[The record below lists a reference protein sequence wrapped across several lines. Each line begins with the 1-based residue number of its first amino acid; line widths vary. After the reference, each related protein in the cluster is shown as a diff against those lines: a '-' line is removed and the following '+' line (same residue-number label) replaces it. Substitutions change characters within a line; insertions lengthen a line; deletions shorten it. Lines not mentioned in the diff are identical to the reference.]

1 MSVSASVL
9 ILASVGFVVY
19 DVSTTRTALED
30 ELTVLA
36 TMTGDNCQAALQ
48 FDDAAGAREVL
59 SSLGRKRTVL
69 HAAVLKPSSDVFAEY
84 RRTDFTGSNDSLFG
98 DGTFWFED
106 HVTAVRTISAFEKPI
121 GAILI
126 RSDLSPINDKL
137 RQDLFTVGVLLIGA
151 LLAALLLASRLQR
164 AITGPIAD
172 LAETARS
179 VSETKDYNVQA
190 PVHHNDEIGN
200 LTRAFNEMLG
210 EIRGR
215 ENKLQTY
222 QNHLEE
228 LVSERTK
235 ELESAKEEAEKA
247 NRLKSQFLANMSHE
261 LRTPM
266 NSILGFSNLLTK
278 SEDSKV
284 KDFAETISRSGKRLM
299 KLIDD
304 VLDLAKVEAGKVRI
318 QKEFFRTKNLQS
330 IRETLEPLWR
340 GKPIEFSVEFDEHL
354 PPVICSDENKIIQI
368 LTNLVSNAIKFTS
381 KGFIRIRCNYRP
393 DDHALQ
399 FTVQDSGIGIKSEH
413 LESVF
418 EEFYQID
425 SKHRGMGSGL
435 GLAISKQIVRAL
447 GGRIWVESEFGT
459 GTTFGFTVDVGE
471 QPSEEVLQSLE
482 AGADT
487 GSAVFESEEVRS
499 VGWILIAEDEPANQK
514 LFHELLRG
522 FTYTIVEN
530 GQQALDICRR
540 EKPALVL
547 MDVMMPVLNGEEA
560 LHRIRSD
567 ESLKDLTVIAI
578 TAKAMLGDKEH
589 LIRAGFDDYLA
600 KPVDDRA
607 LLSILHKYGVT
618 RSQPGKS
625 AMPTVKPLEDEE
637 MEARL
642 RELRKTKF
650 FQSKEIKQSLEVL
663 LSRATNEHRPK
674 IEALLAKF
682 RKREEDGFYRDVDDL
697 LRHYSSGSEKP

>member
-399 FTVQDSGIGIKSEH
+399 FTVQDSGIGIKPEH

-447 GGRIWVESEFGT
+447 GGRIWVESEFGS

>member
-399 FTVQDSGIGIKSEH
+399 FTVQDSGIGIKPEH

>member
-447 GGRIWVESEFGT
+447 GGRIWVESEFGS